1 MIKSMT
7 AFAREHS
14 QNELGNISIEFK
26 TVNSRYLD
34 LNIRLPDLLCE
45 MEMPLREL
53 IRSHIQRG
61 KVDFTLRYIPGEDIE
76 QEITLNT
83 PLVKQ
88 LITTAESL
96 SKKLKNPAPIDVMDI
111 LRWQGVISV
120 TDIDITPLKKSIID
134 VMLRGLHEL
143 NKTREREGTAL
154 TTCLTE
160 RLTELEKHIQ
170 TIEPFAKKIV
180 EQQRQKLLDKI
191 TELNVS
197 VDPARLEQE
206 IVFACQKLDI
216 MEEID
221 RLKTHIKE
229 TRRVL
234 KEGGAAG
241 RRLDFLM
248 QEFNREANTIASK
261 ANLPDI
267 ISTSVEMKV
276 LIEQMREQIQ
286 NIE

>member
-1 MIKSMT
+1 MT

-34 LNIRLPDLLCE
+34 LNIRLPDLLRE

-61 KVDFTLRYIPGEDIE
+61 KVDFTLRYIPGEGIE
-76 QEITLNT
+76 QDIALNT

-88 LITTAESL
+88 LISTAESL
-96 SKKLKNPAPIDVMDI
+96 SKELKNPAPIDVMDI

-120 TDIDITPLKKSIID
+120 TDIDITPLQKAIND
-134 VMLRGLHEL
+134 LMLHGLREL
-143 NKTREREGTAL
+143 NKTREREGAAL
-154 TTCLTE
+154 STCLTE
-160 RLTELEKHIQ
+160 RLTELEKHVQ
-170 TIEPFAKKIV
+170 QIEPFAKKIV

-191 TELNVS
+191 AELNVS
-197 VDPARLEQE
+197 VDAARLEQE

>member
-34 LNIRLPDLLCE
+34 LNIRLPDLLRE

-61 KVDFTLRYIPGEDIE
+61 KVDFTLRYIPGEDIK

-96 SKKLKNPAPIDVMDI
+96 SKELKNPAPIDVMDI

-120 TDIDITPLKKSIID
+120 TDIDITPLHKAINTL
-134 VMLRGLHEL
+134 MLHGLNTL
-143 NKTREREGTAL
+143 NKTREREGAAL

-160 RLTELEKHIQ
+160 RLIELEKHIQ
-170 TIEPFAKKIV
+170 IIEPFAKKIV

-191 TELNVS
+191 AELNVS
-197 VDPARLEQE
+197 VDPSRLEQE

-216 MEEID
+216 MEEVD
-221 RLKTHIKE
+221 RLKTHVKE

-261 ANLPDI
+261 ANLPNI